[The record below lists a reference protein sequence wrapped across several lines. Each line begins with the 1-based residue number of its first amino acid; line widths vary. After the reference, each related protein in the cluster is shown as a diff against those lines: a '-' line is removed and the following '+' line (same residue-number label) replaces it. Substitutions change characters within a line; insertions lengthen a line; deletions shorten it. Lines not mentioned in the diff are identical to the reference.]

1 MAVHIAVPSRV
12 KSGRGDAPPPFV
24 NAASAAFGASWYMA
38 CEELQLQFVRTCEYS
53 TKARLHI
60 SPFPEHVNK
69 PAPLV
74 TWAAPASRDKDAVLS
89 EHASYAATRRKRI
102 QHRVAPACVILD
114 LVDSRNRRAASVL
127 TTLLNW
133 TVRTWSGTS
142 SSRAKGWVEEIPG
155 RKALNTVMTSCLAS
169 MIVHVSCVVPDT
181 LTERFGS

>member
-1 MAVHIAVPSRV
+1 
-12 KSGRGDAPPPFV
+12 
-24 NAASAAFGASWYMA
+24 MA

-89 EHASYAATRRKRI
+89 EHASYAATRRKRMTHTTPGRSCLRHFLSI
-102 QHRVAPACVILD
+102 AIG
-114 LVDSRNRRAASVL
+114 RNRRTASVL

-133 TVRTWSGTS
+133 TVRMSSGTS
-142 SSRAKGWVEEIPG
+142 PSPAKGHVEEIPG

>member
-1 MAVHIAVPSRV
+1 MTLLEFGFAMPGLPLSMQRLLRLALHGICRV
-12 KSGRGDAPPPFV
+12 RSCNYSV
-24 NAASAAFGASWYMA
+24 
-38 CEELQLQFVRTCEYS
+38 QFVRTCEYS

-60 SPFPEHVNK
+60 SRFPEHVNK

-89 EHASYAATRRKRI
+89 EHASHAATRRKRI

-114 LVDSRNRRAASVL
+114 LVDSRNRRTASVL

-133 TVRTWSGTS
+133 TVRTSSGTS
-142 SSRAKGWVEEIPG
+142 SSRAKGYVEEIPG